1 MARFQMELPTD
12 LIKDIDNLEKNSQKM
27 FGEMTKAGAETVE
40 KIMERNA
47 PSELK
52 SHIKVSVTY
61 RTPSDNGINTKVY
74 IGGYIPFSNPNR
86 KYFSRNG
93 GSGKNYK
100 SSDGV
105 PAAFLAQ
112 LYEYGRSNGNPFPK
126 KPFMRKSFRKKEIEA
141 AMLQAQVKA
150 SGGLLDE

>member
-1 MARFQMELPTD
+1 MAKFKMELPND
-12 LIKDIDNLEKNSQKM
+12 LMKDIDNLEKNSAKI

-40 KIMERNA
+40 NIMKSNA

-52 SHIKVSVTY
+52 SHIKVSITY
-61 RTPSDNGINTKVY
+61 RTPTDGGINTKVY

-86 KYFSRNG
+86 KYFSRSN
-93 GSGKNYK
+93 GSGKTYK

-126 KPFMRKSFRKKEIEA
+126 KPFMRKSFKKKEIEN
-141 AMLQAQVKA
+141 AMLQTQKEA